1 LIDIILKFPSRFQ
14 HYHKEFTQEDSI
26 EIENLL
32 KDHIE
37 ANFFQTRSSVK
48 IDDQYFNENY
58 VKQTTERPFFD
69 YSLCSLDT
77 LFKILQKLEVQNLAC
92 KDIDTFLFEDAGII
106 SEKRKNLYLE
116 KNNRHFSTSSK
127 NIVDYFIQSHL
138 QNITKELYNNEST
151 LNNYEIENK
160 ICLSLFL
167 IKKIIKDFSFCFDK
181 KPELEKIFIDVKKY
195 KE

>member
-1 LIDIILKFPSRFQ
+1 LKFPARFQ
-14 HYHKEFTQEDSI
+14 HNHKEFTQEDSI
-26 EIENLL
+26 EIESLL

-37 ANFFQTRSSVK
+37 NNFFQTKSSVK

-58 VKQTTERPFFD
+58 IRQTTDKPFFD
-69 YSLCSLDT
+69 YSISSLDT
-77 LFKILQKLEVQNLAC
+77 LFKILKRIEVQNLAC
-92 KDIDTFLFEDAGII
+92 KDIDMFLFEDAGII

-127 NIVDYFIQSHL
+127 NIIDYFIQSHL
-138 QNITKELYNNEST
+138 NNITKELYNNEST
-151 LNNYEIENK
+151 FNNYEIENK

-167 IKKIIKDFSFCFDK
+167 IKKIIKDFSFCYDK
-181 KPELEKIFIDVKKY
+181 KPELEKVFLELKKY